1 VAFFAFRQLFWA
13 RALTH
18 GMRRLTKNMGARPSL
33 MTTSPSRAAFYGLPS
48 AVHEQPDAENTLP
61 DTDNRLLDA
70 APRASSGAMNT
81 EHGSHRR
88 SNAWTQV
95 HSYFALMGG
104 FVFLSDVA
112 QPTKLGPEQKRL
124 TLTPSAI
131 RTIARDAS
139 MLLPDISAEEIIDKS
154 KASPFTKFLVCTQAT
169 WYVAQTVSRLAT
181 GIPISLLEMNTVVHA
196 FCCLLVYTAWWY
208 KSLDVEYPH
217 VINITNEFAR
227 KVSAWILVNGRLHI
241 PFVANRDGPDSSH
254 VPQSD
259 FELRLLYEKDSL
271 HFDWTFSEHRETR
284 YGKGPDQHAQH
295 LATLQHL
302 ADLREQNQAHGRPEH
317 LDAYGCEAQR
327 IPRQSI
333 DTPECIKIYP
343 GQKIHGFSFQH
354 HPHPQSLDADVYA
367 KITLP
372 FIERLRLADSLR
384 REEGSIWSI
393 VPSKN
398 MLTHGSNIVSLD
410 APNWNSKSF
419 RHNDQWY
426 IKSQSAQP
434 YYFLL
439 GNSIRQCC
447 VWRSTSAGMERS
459 VSNQN
464 STTFVEDFM
473 SANISSLW
481 NRTRFSLASLLP
493 GLLVHGTR
501 FRAQNQPQH
510 EGSTHGTQGSHLRI
524 TRHHYRDT
532 GPHFYCRKSIPHS
545 GVLHQYR
552 IPTSRCVSR
561 TQLEQVHS
569 ALWGRLARLEKVLST
584 LRTIKPLFYF
594 N

>member
-1 VAFFAFRQLFWA
+1 
-13 RALTH
+13 
-18 GMRRLTKNMGARPSL
+18 

-439 GNSIRQCC
+439 GILSGSAVYGGLHLLAWNGPFPTKTQRLL
-447 VWRSTSAGMERS
+447 WRTSCLLISAPFGIGLVLAWPAFCLGCWFMGPDFVHRTSRS
-459 VSNQN
+459 MREAP
-464 STTFVEDFM
+464 TELK
-473 SANISSLW
+473 AHIYG
-481 NRTRFSLASLLP
+481 LP
-493 GLLVHGTR
+493 GIIIAILALIFTAARVYLIVAC
-501 FRAQNQPQH
+501 FINIAYLPAAVFQEP
-510 EGSTHGTQGSHLRI
+510 SWSKYI
-524 TRHHYRDT
+524 
-532 GPHFYCRKSIPHS
+532 PHF
-545 GVLHQYR
+545 G
-552 IPTSRCVSR
+552 
-561 TQLEQVHS
+561 
-569 ALWGRLARLEKVLST
+569 AG
-584 LRTIKPLFYF
+584 
-594 N
+594 

>member
-1 VAFFAFRQLFWA
+1 
-13 RALTH
+13 
-18 GMRRLTKNMGARPSL
+18 MRRLTKNMGARPSL

-271 HFDWTFSEHRETR
+271 RFDWTFSEHRETR

-439 GNSIRQCC
+439 GILSGSAVYGGLHLLAWNGPFPTKTQRLL
-447 VWRSTSAGMERS
+447 WRTSCLLISAPFGIGLVLAWPAFCLGRWFMGPDFVHRTSRS
-459 VSNQN
+459 MREAP
-464 STTFVEDFM
+464 TELK
-473 SANISSLW
+473 ALIYG
-481 NRTRFSLASLLP
+481 LP
-493 GLLVHGTR
+493 GIIIAILALIFTAARVYLIVAC
-501 FRAQNQPQH
+501 FINIAYLPAAVFQEP
-510 EGSTHGTQGSHLRI
+510 SWSKYI
-524 TRHHYRDT
+524 
-532 GPHFYCRKSIPHS
+532 PHF
-545 GVLHQYR
+545 G
-552 IPTSRCVSR
+552 
-561 TQLEQVHS
+561 
-569 ALWGRLARLEKVLST
+569 AG
-584 LRTIKPLFYF
+584 
-594 N
+594 